1 MGKINKNNISSYPHK
16 GLDMDIKNIEYKK
29 IFVTISN
36 PERSNKTIRIPFPCY
51 AHEAYYAKDTEA
63 LNDILEKVQKREQ
76 KQFKVV
82 SAMAKNFLSN
92 SEAVQLLQCDEFL
105 SKLRMFE
112 SVVKTWKEYLA
123 EKVAIETVL
132 KDISTPEEDDPY
144 FIDED
149 DGPTVVPTP
158 PTPDSDITPPDEG
171 DDTLPGGDDTVPGG
185 NTGDDTLPGDNTGGD
200 DTLPGGDTGDD
211 TVPGGD
217 NADDTG
223 AGE

>member
-1 MGKINKNNISSYPHK
+1 
-16 GLDMDIKNIEYKK
+16 MDIKNIEYKK

-105 SKLRMFE
+105 NSFRNFSHA
-112 SVVKTWKEYLA
+112 SVEFKDL
-123 EKVAIETVL
+123 VL
-132 KDISTPEEDDPY
+132 
-144 FIDED
+144 
-149 DGPTVVPTP
+149 
-158 PTPDSDITPPDEG
+158 
-171 DDTLPGGDDTVPGG
+171 
-185 NTGDDTLPGDNTGGD
+185 
-200 DTLPGGDTGDD
+200 
-211 TVPGGD
+211 
-217 NADDTG
+217 
-223 AGE
+223 